1 MDVSERAGIEIPEK
15 SVENPLKIGE
25 TFITANT
32 VQTKHATRCF
42 NPIEMCEV
50 RSMIFP
56 SFILIVTTYH
66 YI

>member
-32 VQTKHATRCF
+32 VLQPDVLILLKC
-42 NPIEMCEV
+42 V
-50 RSMIFP
+50 R
-56 SFILIVTTYH
+56 LDQ
-66 YI
+66 